1 MFAKQVNPGRCVLL
15 LALLLP
21 QVAWGNGAPMYVPP
35 QTAARVQSPVVVSRK
50 ALEMEKD
57 GVVAKIVIPLELI
70 QKELKRIEAEENGEV
85 PDPFAPTKAP
95 AESPNQKPA
104 PKQQSYSSPG
114 RTMIAGIAMSL
125 AAVSLVFVVRRKSSV
140 SRTGLMLVAGLIVA
154 TASAVALAD
163 IAVPGQVR
171 RLRPMPPAAE
181 PEAKEGESTVI
192 LEFTSGG
199 FPRNKSVRVLL
210 RD

>member
-1 MFAKQVNPGRCVLL
+1 
-15 LALLLP
+15 
-21 QVAWGNGAPMYVPP
+21 MYVPP

-70 QKELKRIEAEENGEV
+70 QKELKRVEAEENGEV
-85 PDPFAPTKAP
+85 PAEKPVQQP
-95 AESPNQKPA
+95 AR
-104 PKQQSYSSPG
+104 KQQSYNSPG

-163 IAVPGQVR
+163 IAVPGQPR
-171 RLRPMPPAAE
+171 RPRPMPPVE
-181 PEAKEGESTVI
+181 PEAKEGEQTVI